1 MPNSAEFAES
11 RRRLAL
17 DLACRIVSPGTSTRE
32 VLSRSRE
39 LEAWMATGIIAA
51 PDGKSAADFHVWTFR
66 VTVDGAHGTLTPGV
80 VSKIRE
86 ALEGAL

>member
-1 MPNSAEFAES
+1 
-11 RRRLAL
+11 
-17 DLACRIVSPGTSTRE
+17 
-32 VLSRSRE
+32 
-39 LEAWMATGIIAA
+39 MATGIIAA